1 MLDSLFLDVTPLG
14 HALCFLSEYKI
25 LNGNFEEIRVSHDEI
40 GSIIVGTHGQILELL
55 FRDTLIPCFW
65 YKDKDFSSVSKQSS
79 TFNLCFDLLNY
90 GCRRAW

>member
-1 MLDSLFLDVTPLG
+1 MLDSLFLDVTPPG

-25 LNGNFEEIRVSHDEI
+25 LNGKFKEIRVSHNEI
-40 GSIIVGTHGQILELL
+40 GYIIVGTHGQILELL

-65 YKDKDFSSVSKQSS
+65 CKDKDFSSVSKQSS

-90 GCRRAW
+90 GCRRTW

>member
-40 GSIIVGTHGQILELL
+40 GFIIVGTHGQILELL

-65 YKDKDFSSVSKQSS
+65 YKDKDFSSVSRQSS
-79 TFNLCFDLLNY
+79 TFNLCFDLL
-90 GCRRAW
+90 